1 MTTPDLDVPHAFQPF
16 EDVCCAGQ
24 PDEQCL
30 QQARDK
36 GYRTVVNLR
45 TAGEVTDW
53 DPEAVCRD
61 LGLEYVHIP
70 ISGPD
75 DLTEENARRL
85 DEAISDDSARPALV
99 HCGTS
104 NRVGALFA
112 IRAAWLQG
120 VDPESALELGRDAG
134 LTKLEDAV
142 RAKLGLT

>member
-1 MTTPDLDVPHAFQPF
+1 MATPDLDIPHAFQPF
-16 EDVCCAGQ
+16 DDICCAGQ
-24 PDEQCL
+24 PDEENL
-30 QQARDK
+30 RQARDK

-53 DPEAVCRD
+53 DPEAACRE

-70 ISGPD
+70 IGGPD

-85 DEAISDDSARPALV
+85 DQAIADDSARPALV

-112 IRAAWLQG
+112 LRSAWLQ
-120 VDPESALELGRDAG
+120 DADADSALQLGREAG

-142 RAKLGLT
+142 REKLGLA